1 MKKKETGFEYEAAIY
16 KTNKDVQKKTGIL
29 ANVKLIINDSLVISD
44 IIIRE
49 TKKGKEPGVFFPQR
63 AYKDAK
69 GDTQYKGIAFPITT
83 ECREEIVEAV
93 LEAYEETD

>member
-1 MKKKETGFEYEAAIY
+1 MKKKETGFDYEAAIF

-29 ANVKLIINDSLVISD
+29 ANVKVIINESLVISD

-49 TKKGKEPGVFFPQR
+49 TKKGKEPAVFFPQR

-69 GDTQYKGIAFPITT
+69 GDTQYKGIAFPITSQ
-83 ECREEIVEAV
+83 CREEMVEAI
-93 LEAYEETD
+93 LEAYEEAE